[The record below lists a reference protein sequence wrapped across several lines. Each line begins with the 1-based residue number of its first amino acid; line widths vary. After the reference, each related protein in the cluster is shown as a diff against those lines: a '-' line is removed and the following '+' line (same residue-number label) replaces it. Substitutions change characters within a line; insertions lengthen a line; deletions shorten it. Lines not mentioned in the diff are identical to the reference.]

1 MEAWFRW
8 FSFLFRGDISGSRT
22 LYSFFG
28 GVGRKRTGRVSYF
41 FMFFQQTDDPQQ
53 RRNGDFQKCWYPTTM
68 GFPTKNDHF
77 GVFWGYHHLRK
88 HPNRV
93 FEAGWNPARDF
104 GPRIIAALGGWGEV
118 AIPGP
123 RYWTKMGKVRSC
135 NGYTVYITEVLCV
148 YRSIYIYT

>member
-1 MEAWFRW
+1 
-8 FSFLFRGDISGSRT
+8 
-22 LYSFFG
+22 
-28 GVGRKRTGRVSYF
+28 
-41 FMFFQQTDDPQQ
+41 
-53 RRNGDFQKCWYPTTM
+53 M
-68 GFPTKNDHF
+68 GFPTKNHHF

-123 RYWTKMGKVRSC
+123 RYWTKMGRSEAAMDTRC
-135 NGYTVYITEVLCV
+135 ILQKGLVYI
-148 YRSIYIYT
+148 